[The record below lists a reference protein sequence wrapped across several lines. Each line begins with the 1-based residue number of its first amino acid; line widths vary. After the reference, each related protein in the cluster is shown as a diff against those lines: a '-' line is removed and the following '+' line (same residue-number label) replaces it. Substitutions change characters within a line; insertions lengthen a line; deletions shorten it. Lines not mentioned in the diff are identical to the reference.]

1 LAESKVSSKRSD
13 DDLFVVIL
21 AGGIGSRFWPASTPN
36 RPKQLLALA
45 TDSPLVVDT
54 FRRGA
59 GIVPVNQVR
68 LLANARLTA
77 AFQALPEQWEDDVYW
92 IEPRA
97 RGTCPALAWAAWS
110 IERECPGAVM
120 ISLHSDHLIEPLDDF
135 QRTISAAV
143 ELARNREILV
153 CVGAVPDRI
162 ETGYGHIQP
171 GEAIALESEIEASTV
186 SAFHEKP
193 SAANAERYL
202 QEGYLWNTGMF
213 VWKAST
219 FLNEVRVNA
228 PEIGACL
235 PLLEE
240 SPEAFFDAVP
250 EGPVDTMVLERSACV
265 GVVQASFSWDDM
277 GSWES
282 LARNRA
288 PDEDHNVVV
297 GDGTVREGSNNI
309 VFSEAGQVVLFGV
322 DNLVVVRTDEAT
334 LVMPRDRAS
343 DLKTLFKKL
352 GG

>member
-1 LAESKVSSKRSD
+1 MYKR
-13 DDLFVVIL
+13 
-21 AGGIGSRFWPASTPN
+21 
-36 RPKQLLALA
+36 Q
-45 TDSPLVVDT
+45 
-54 FRRGA
+54 
-59 GIVPVNQVR
+59 
-68 LLANARLTA
+68 
-77 AFQALPEQWEDDVYW
+77 
-92 IEPRA
+92 
-97 RGTCPALAWAAWS
+97 
-110 IERECPGAVM
+110 
-120 ISLHSDHLIEPLDDF
+120 
-135 QRTISAAV
+135 
-143 ELARNREILV
+143 ILV
-153 CVGAVPDRI
+153 CVGVQPDRI

-171 GEAIALESEIEASTV
+171 GEAINLESELDAFTV

-193 SAANAERYL
+193 NAPNAERYL

-228 PEIGACL
+228 PEIGDCL

-297 GDGTVREGSNNI
+297 GNSLVREGSNNI
-309 VFSEAGQVVLFGV
+309 VFSEDGQVVLFGV
-322 DNLVVVRTDEAT
+322 DDLVVDQTDKAT

-343 DLKTLFKKL
+343 DLKTLLKKL
-352 GG
+352 EE

>member
-1 LAESKVSSKRSD
+1 MPESKVSSKRSD
-13 DDLFVVIL
+13 DDSFVVIL
-21 AGGIGSRFWPASTPN
+21 AGGIGSRFWPASTPK

-45 TDSPLVVDT
+45 TDSPLITDT
-54 FRRGA
+54 VQRGKEIA
-59 GIVPVNQVR
+59 PTNKVR
-68 LLANARLTA
+68 VLANARLTE
-77 AFQALPEQWEDDVYW
+77 AFQSLPGALEDDVYW
-92 IEPRA
+92 IEPQA
-97 RGTCPALAWAAWS
+97 KGTCPALVWAAWS
-110 IERECPGAVM
+110 IERECPGGVM

-135 QRTISAAV
+135 QRTIAATL
-143 ELARNREILV
+143 ELARDREILV
-153 CVGAVPDRI
+153 CVGVQPDRI

-171 GEAIALESEIEASTV
+171 GEAINLESELEAFTV

-193 SAANAERYL
+193 NAPNAERYL

-228 PEIGACL
+228 PEVGDCL

-250 EGPVDTMVLERSACV
+250 EGPVDTMVLERSAHV
-265 GVVQASFSWDDM
+265 GVVQATFSWDDM

-282 LARNRA
+282 LARNRV

-297 GDGTVREGSNNI
+297 GNSLVKEGSNNI
-309 VFSEAGQVVLFGV
+309 VFSEDGQVVLFGV
-322 DNLVVVRTDEAT
+322 DDLVVVQTDEAT

-343 DLKTLFKKL
+343 DLKTLLKKL
-352 GG
+352 EE